1 MVRRIAGSLSLL
13 AFAICLVA
21 GLAAKNSTATILAN
35 ALLAMGVTFVV
46 GLVVGAMAQKMLDEN
61 VAAEAA
67 KASPASPAAATKGA
81 EPGSKGKREIPE
93 RIPDPRGR

>member
-21 GLAAKNSTATILAN
+21 GLAAQNSTATILAN

-67 KASPASPAAATKGA
+67 KASPASPAAASRGPDATA
-81 EPGSKGKREIPE
+81 KGKKEIPE
-93 RIPDPRGR
+93 RIPEPRGR

>member
-1 MVRRIAGSLSLL
+1 MVRRIAGSMSLL

-21 GLAAKNSTATILAN
+21 GLAAQNSTATILAN

-67 KASPASPAAATKGA
+67 KASPASPPAAPRGA
-81 EPGSKGKREIPE
+81 EPGPKGKREIPE
-93 RIPDPRGR
+93 RIPEPRGR

>member
-21 GLAAKNSTATILAN
+21 GLAARNSTATILAN

-67 KASPASPAAATKGA
+67 KAAHAAPKGPPATSEPAAK
-81 EPGSKGKREIPE
+81 EKRGIPE
-93 RIPDPRGR
+93 RIPEPKGR